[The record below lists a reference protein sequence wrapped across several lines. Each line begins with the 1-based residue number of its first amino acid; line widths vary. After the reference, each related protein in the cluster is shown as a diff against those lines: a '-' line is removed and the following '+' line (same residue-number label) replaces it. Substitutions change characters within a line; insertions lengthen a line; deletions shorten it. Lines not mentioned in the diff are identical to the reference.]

1 MKRARTTGMLVLAAA
16 AAIGMPAVIG
26 VESWQRAAAARGTIE
41 RLSEATEALGDH
53 LAPLFGGDPA
63 AADRVIREWAA
74 ASGLRVTLIAADGR
88 VVADSWTLPKL
99 LDRLENHLHRP
110 EVEAAARLRVGVDRR
125 RSATTDRPTT
135 YVARLVGSGNAPLGF
150 LRLATEDEPRAW
162 PWPGLLAVLLAAGA
176 AALIAARRSRDLQRV
191 VVGALRGWTDLPP
204 DADPEAVAEE
214 ADRRFRGERE
224 SLVTEAEAT
233 RVALGEIDEGVILID
248 RGGIVRHANVAAA
261 ALLGGEIALARPF
274 IETVRAPEL
283 VAAVDAVLAG
293 PGVRHSSFSTPAGVE
308 LAVRACALPHPS
320 LAAAVVVSDLTPQRD
335 LERARRALVA
345 DLAHELRT
353 PLTVLAGL
361 AEELREDGLDSE
373 VVATLERQVRRLAT
387 LAEELGELAQI
398 EAGQVVMHRETIDAA
413 VIVRQALHDAA
424 ATAAAAG
431 IELASAGEPAP
442 LIADPVR
449 LAQVLGNLIENA
461 IRYNRPSGRVTVTTS
476 VHQGKTHIDVVDT
489 GIGIPAH
496 EIPLVFQR
504 FYRVRGTSR
513 PEPGSGLGLAIV
525 KHLVHALGGTV
536 SLTSEEGA
544 GTMVSLTFPAAGQM
558 PAA

>member
-1 MKRARTTGMLVLAAA
+1 MRRVRATGMLVFAAA
-16 AAIGMPAVIG
+16 AVIGAPAVIG

-53 LAPLFGGDPA
+53 LAPLLAGESA
-63 AADRVIREWAA
+63 EADRVIREWAA

-88 VVADSWTLPKL
+88 VLADSWTLPEL
-99 LDRLENHLHRP
+99 LGRLENHLHRP
-110 EVEAAARLRVGVDRR
+110 EIEAAARLRVGVDRR

-135 YVARLVGSGNAPLGF
+135 YVARLVGSGDAPLGF

-162 PWPGLLAVLLAAGA
+162 PWPGVLAVLLAAGA
-176 AALIAARRSRDLQRV
+176 AALVAGHRSRDLQRA
-191 VVGALRGWTDLPP
+191 VGGVLRGWTELPAG
-204 DADPEAVAEE
+204 ADVEAVAED
-214 ADRRFRGERE
+214 ADRRFRSERD
-224 SLVTEAEAT
+224 SLVAEVEAT
-233 RVALGEIDEGVILID
+233 RAALGEIDEGVILID
-248 RGGIVRHANVAAA
+248 RDGIVRHANVAAA
-261 ALLGGEIALARPF
+261 ALLGGEIALARPL

-283 VAAVDAVLAG
+283 IAAVDAVLAG
-293 PGVRHSSFSTPAGVE
+293 PGVRHSSFSTPGGVE

-361 AEELREDGLDSE
+361 AEELREEGFDSE
-373 VVATLERQVRRLAT
+373 VVTTLERQIRRLAT

-398 EAGQVVMHRETIDAA
+398 EAGQVVMHRETVDAA

-424 ATAAAAG
+424 TTAAAAG

-442 LIADPVR
+442 LVADPVR

-461 IRYNRPSGRVTVTTS
+461 IRYNRPGGRVTVTTG
-476 VHQGKTHIDVVDT
+476 VDRGNVHIDVVDT
-489 GIGIPAH
+489 GVGIPAH

-504 FYRVRGTSR
+504 FYRVRGASR
-513 PEPGSGLGLAIV
+513 PEAGSGLGLAIV

-536 SLTSEEGA
+536 SLTSREGD
-544 GTMVSLTFPAAGQM
+544 GTTVSLTFPAAER
-558 PAA
+558 PLAP